1 MQHERERAHNCV
13 QRAFPGGGIEG
24 GDQRHLAHRA
34 LDNARQTPNLF
45 LVSESIATQLA
56 LRRDRHGTCE
66 AREEEQEEGEGGGQ
80 REGE

>member
-1 MQHERERAHNCV
+1 VQHERERAQNFV
-13 QRAFPGGGIEG
+13 QRTRPGGGIGG
-24 GDQRHLAHRA
+24 GDQRYLSDRT

-45 LVSESIATQLA
+45 LVSESIAKQSA